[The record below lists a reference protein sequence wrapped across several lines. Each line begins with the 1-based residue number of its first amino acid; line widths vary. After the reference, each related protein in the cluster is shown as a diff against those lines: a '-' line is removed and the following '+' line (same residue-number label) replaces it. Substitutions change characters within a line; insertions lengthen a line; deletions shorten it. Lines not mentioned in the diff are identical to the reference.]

1 MVAHP
6 DGSREGAGSNLVV
19 PTKLRPLK
27 YQGSFLF
34 KIVNRCV
41 TQPRCSDSALLPI
54 RYFHQCTF
62 VGQCLEGEELAP
74 EGLPVYSQDA
84 SLGQQQDSGGVA

>member
-6 DGSREGAGSNLVV
+6 DGSRRVAGSNLVV

-34 KIVNRCV
+34 KISNSGAAMVAHPDGSREGRWFESGR
-41 TQPRCSDSALLPI
+41 PDKIEALEVSRVFFI
-54 RYFHQCTF
+54 
-62 VGQCLEGEELAP
+62 
-74 EGLPVYSQDA
+74 
-84 SLGQQQDSGGVA
+84 